1 MKPRTFS
8 KSFSTN
14 MLKIAALA
22 CVGGAFGIPA
32 AYAEPLQAVAPAEM
46 MTITGIVVDSEGEP
60 LIGASVLV
68 KGTSTGTATDVDG
81 RFSIKATAGQ
91 ELQISYIGYQTTL
104 LKVKPGQRNLGNI
117 VLSFDSQNLDDVV
130 VIGYGTQRKGDVT
143 SAVASV
149 KAEDFTMGAIGDA
162 SELVKGKIAG
172 LTISKGSGDPNAES
186 TIRLRGVISLE
197 GSTSPLV
204 LIDGVEGGLG
214 TVAPENIASID
225 VLKDASAAAIYG
237 TRGANG
243 VILITTKSGM
253 KDSKTSVTYSGY
265 ASWAGLAKKHKF
277 MTADQIR
284 QGLTN
289 FSDRGYDTDWLDAIT
304 RTAFTHNH
312 DVQISGGSSKTTYSG
327 NLSYRKADGV
337 INTSFNEEMKMNFD
351 ISHWFFNDM
360 LKLHLG
366 LLKGYHKDNGL
377 DVGGNWIYRQAIMR
391 NPTEPIYD
399 EDGLP
404 YENPGITYYYN
415 PVGLIEQRDGENKS
429 EWSRMNGD
437 IIFEP
442 IKGWQTKLLLST
454 RRSNSHGAY
463 FTSSDHHNHRVSA
476 GGDGRAGDASHNYGY
491 SKTDLLEVTSNYR
504 TTFAEKH
511 RFEALVGYSWEKNT
525 NEGFSAYNADF
536 NNDTF
541 KWNNIGIGQLLK
553 EGKASMSSYKDENT
567 LIGFFGRVSYGFDNR
582 YNVLLSIRRE
592 GSSKFGANHKWGS
605 FPSVSAGWNIMNEE
619 FWGGLPVGEWWDVLK
634 LRAGY
639 GVTGVIPNESYLS
652 LTRYY
657 YGQDAGGYGIY
668 FYNNGKWVQGMQVAS
683 NPNPDLKWETSREVN
698 IGIDWEMF
706 NGRFGGSLDF
716 YNKETKDMLW
726 DYDVPVPPNRY
737 SVTKANVGKMRNT
750 GVELL
755 LKGIPVQTKN
765 FEWNTTVTFSHNANK
780 LLSLSNDLYETANE
794 HETAWLGEPISQAT
808 HRLEVGKAVDRY
820 FGIKSVGVSEN
831 GLWLIEDP
839 STGEV
844 VELKD
849 DMLSDSSLKQ
859 DLGNSLPKFYLGW
872 SNTFRYKDFD
882 LSMQF
887 TGQFGFKILNEARA
901 YYENNSV
908 NYNRLQSVLEAPYG
922 DRTLAGNQKQTFV
935 SYYLENGDFLK
946 LTNLTL
952 GYNVPFKSNKW
963 IGGLRVYF
971 SAENLFTITG
981 YKGLDPELQNADPVS
996 SGIEWRDNYPTVRSF
1011 TVGLQATF

>member
-1 MKPRTFS
+1 MKPDVNLNLIRCGVLG
-8 KSFSTN
+8 
-14 MLKIAALA
+14 MAILL
-22 CVGGAFGIPA
+22 GGALIATPA
-32 AYAEPLQAVAPAEM
+32 EAVAQTSSTAQAAAGSING
-46 MTITGIVVDSEGEP
+46 TVVDSEGEP
-60 LIGASVLV
+60 VIGATVMV
-68 KGTSTGTATDVDG
+68 KGTTIGTATDIDG
-81 RFSIKATAGQ
+81 QFHIKAAPGQ
-91 ELQISYIGYQTTL
+91 EVIIKGFGYETATIKVTNQKDYSVTL
-104 LKVKPGQRNLGNI
+104 KLAAQ
-117 VLSFDSQNLDDVV
+117 SLDDVV
-130 VIGYGTQRKGDVT
+130 VIGYGTQKKGDVT

-149 KAEDFTMGAIGDA
+149 KAEDFTVGAIGDA
-162 SELVKGKIAG
+162 SELVKGKVAG
-172 LTISKGSGDPNAES
+172 LTITKGSGDPNAES
-186 TIRLRGVISLE
+186 TIRLRGVISLQ
-197 GSTSPLV
+197 GSSTPLV
-204 LIDGVEGGLG
+204 LVDGVEGGLG

-243 VILITTKSGM
+243 VILITTKSGIRNA
-253 KDSKTSVTYSGY
+253 KTTVTYAGY
-265 ASWAGLAKKHKF
+265 GSWANLAKKHKF

-312 DVQISGGSSKTTYSG
+312 DVQISGGSATTTYAG
-327 NLSYRKADGV
+327 NFSYRRAEGV

-366 LLKGYHKDNGL
+366 LIKGYHKDNGL
-377 DVGGNWIYRQAIMR
+377 DAAGSQIYRQAIMR

-399 EDGLP
+399 ENGLP
-404 YENPGITYYYN
+404 YENFGITYYYN
-415 PVGLIEQRDGENKS
+415 PVGLIEERDGEVKH
-429 EWSRMNGD
+429 EWSRMHGD
-437 IIFEP
+437 ITFEP

-454 RRSNSHGAY
+454 NRSNWHNANFNSSNYQSHR
-463 FTSSDHHNHRVSA
+463 T
-476 GGDGRAGDASHNYGY
+476 DGRAGDASHRYDY
-491 SKTDLLEVTSNYR
+491 SRTDLLEVTSNYR

-525 NEGFSAYNADF
+525 NEGFSAWNADF

-553 EGKASMSSYKDENT
+553 DGKASMSSYKNDDK

-582 YNVLLSIRRE
+582 YNVLVSIRRE
-592 GSSKFGANHKWGS
+592 GSSKFGANHKWGN
-605 FPSVSAGWNIMNEE
+605 FPSVSAGWNIMNED
-619 FWGGLPVGEWWDVLK
+619 FWGKLPVAEWWNVFK
-634 LRAGY
+634 LRVGY
-639 GVTGVIPNESYLS
+639 GVTGVIPGYSYLS
-652 LTRYY
+652 LTRYNF
-657 YGQDAGGYGIY
+657 GQDDNGYGLY
-668 FYNNGKWVQGMQVAS
+668 FYNNGKWIQGMQIAS
-683 NPNPDLKWETSREVN
+683 NPNPDLKWETSGELN
-698 IGIDWEMF
+698 IGLDWEMF
-706 NGRFGGSLDF
+706 NGRFGGSFDF
-716 YNKETKDMLW
+716 YNKETRDMLW

-737 SVTKANVGKMRNT
+737 PITTANVGKMRNT
-750 GVELL
+750 GIELML
-755 LKGIPVQTKN
+755 RGIPVQTRD
-765 FEWNTTVTFSHNANK
+765 FEWNTTVTLSHNSNK

-794 HETAWLGEPISQAT
+794 HETAFLGEPITQCT

-831 GLWLIEDP
+831 GLWLVENP
-839 STGEV
+839 TTGEV
-844 VELKD
+844 AELTD
-849 DMLSDSSLKQ
+849 AMLPDSNWKQ
-859 DLGNSLPKFYLGW
+859 DLGNSLPKVYLGW
-872 SNTFRYKDFD
+872 SNTFRYKQFD

-908 NYNRLQSVLEAPYG
+908 NYNRLQSVLDAPYG

-952 GYNVPFKSNKW
+952 GYNVPFKTNKW
-963 IGGLRVYF
+963 ISGLRVYF
-971 SAENLFTITG
+971 SCENLFTITG
-981 YKGLDPELQNADPVS
+981 YKGLDPELQNSDATV
-996 SGIEWRDNYPTVRSF
+996 SGIEWRDNYPTIRSF

>member
-8 KSFSTN
+8 KSFGTN

-32 AYAEPLQAVAPAEM
+32 AYAEPVQAVAPAEM
-46 MTITGIVVDSEGEP
+46 KTITGLVVDSEGEP

-68 KGTSTGTATDVDG
+68 KGTSIGCATDLDG
-81 RFSIKATAGQ
+81 KFSIKAAAGQ
-91 ELQISYIGYQTTL
+91 ELQISYIGHQVKS
-104 LKVKPGQRNLGNI
+104 LKVKPGQRDLGRI
-117 VLSFDSQNLDDVV
+117 VLVSDSQSLDDVV

-162 SELVKGKIAG
+162 AELVKGKIAG
-172 LTISKGSGDPNAES
+172 LTISKGSGDPNSES

-197 GSTSPLV
+197 GSTTPLV

-253 KDSKTSVTYSGY
+253 KDSKTNVTYSGY
-265 ASWAGLAKKHKF
+265 ASLAGFAKKHEF
-277 MTADQIR
+277 MTADQVR

-289 FSDRGYDTDWLDAIT
+289 YSDRGYDTDWLDAIS

-312 DVQISGGSSKTTYSG
+312 DVQISGGTSKTTYSG
-327 NLSYRKADGV
+327 NFSYRNAEGV
-337 INTSFNEEMKMNFD
+337 INTTFNEEFKMNFD
-351 ISHWFFNDM
+351 VSHWFLNDM

-366 LLKGYHKDNGL
+366 LLKAYHKDNGL
-377 DVGGNWIYRQAIMR
+377 DAGGSGIYRQAIMR

-415 PVGLIEQRDGENKS
+415 PVGLIEQRDGEVKS

-437 IIFEP
+437 ITFEP

-454 RRSNSHGAY
+454 RRSNYHSAS
-463 FTSSDHHNHRVSA
+463 FNSSDHHYHRVSA
-476 GGDGRAGDASHNYGY
+476 GGDGRAGDASHSYSY
-491 SKTDLLEVTSNYR
+491 SKTDLLEVTSNYKN
-504 TTFAEKH
+504 TFGGNH
-511 RFEALVGYSWEKNT
+511 RFEALVGYSWERDM
-525 NEGFSAYNADF
+525 NEGFYAYNADF
-536 NNDTF
+536 NNDNF
-541 KWNNIGIGQLLK
+541 KWNNIGIGLLLK
-553 EGKASMSSYKDENT
+553 DGKASMSSWKSEST
-567 LIGFFGRVSYGFDNR
+567 LIGFFGRVSYGYDNR

-592 GSSKFGANHKWGS
+592 GSSKFGANHKWGN
-605 FPSVSAGWNIMNEE
+605 FPSISAGWNIMNEQ
-619 FWGGLPVGEWWDVLK
+619 FWRGLSVGDWWNVFK

-639 GVTGVIPNESYLS
+639 GVTGVIPGESYLS
-652 LTRYY
+652 LTRYN
-657 YGQDAGGYGIY
+657 YGDVY
-668 FYNNGKWVQGMQVAS
+668 FYSNGKWVQGMEIAS
-683 NPNPDLKWETSREVN
+683 NPNPELKWETSREVN
-698 IGIDWEMF
+698 VGLDWEMF
-706 NGRFGGSLDF
+706 NGRFGGSFDF

-750 GVELL
+750 GVELM
-755 LKGIPVQTKN
+755 LKGIPVQTKD
-765 FEWNTTVTFSHNANK
+765 FDWNTTVTFSHNTNK

-794 HETAWLGEPISQAT
+794 HETAYLGEPISQAT
-808 HRLEVGKAVDRY
+808 HRLEVGKAVDRF

-831 GLWLIEDP
+831 GLWLVENP

-849 DMLSDSSLKQ
+849 DMLPDANWKQ

-935 SYYLENGDFLK
+935 SYYLENGDFVK

-952 GYNVPFKSNKW
+952 GYNVPFKPNKW
-963 IGGLRVYF
+963 IEGVRVYV

-981 YKGLDPELQNADPVS
+981 YKGLDPELQNGDAVS

>member
-1 MKPRTFS
+1 MKPRTISPTFG
-8 KSFSTN
+8 KN
-14 MLKIAALA
+14 MLKIAAFA
-22 CVGGAFGIPA
+22 CLTGAYGIPA
-32 AYAEPLQAVAPAEM
+32 AYAEPMQAVAPAE
-46 MTITGIVVDSEGEP
+46 TGTVTGTVVDSEGEP
-60 LIGASVLV
+60 LIGATVLV
-68 KGTSTGTATDVDG
+68 KGTSTGTATDIDG
-81 RFSIKATAGQ
+81 HFSLKVTAGQ
-91 ELQISYIGYQTTL
+91 ELQISYVGYQTL
-104 LKVKPGQRNLGNI
+104 VMKVQSGIFSLGNI
-117 VLSFDSQNLDDVV
+117 VLTADSQVLDDVV
-130 VIGYGTQRKGDVT
+130 VIGYGTQKKGDVT

-149 KAEDFTMGAIGDA
+149 KAEDFTVGAIGDA
-162 SELVKGKIAG
+162 SELVKGKVAG

-186 TIRLRGVISLE
+186 TIRLRGVISLQ
-197 GSTSPLV
+197 GSNTPLV

-253 KDSKTSVTYSGY
+253 KDSKTNVTYSGY
-265 ASWAGLAKKHKF
+265 ASWANLAKKHKF
-277 MTADQIR
+277 MTAEQIR

-289 FSDRGYDTDWLDAIT
+289 FSDRGYETDWLDAIT

-327 NLSYRKADGV
+327 NFSYRKADGV
-337 INTSFNEEMKMNFD
+337 INTSFSEEMKMNFD
-351 ISHWFFNDM
+351 VSHWFLNDM
-360 LKLHLG
+360 VKLHLG
-366 LLKGYHKDNGL
+366 LLKAYHKDNGL
-377 DVGGNWIYRQAIMR
+377 DAANGQIYRQAIMR
-391 NPTEPIYD
+391 NPTEPIYG

-415 PVGLIEQRDGENKS
+415 PVGLIYQRDGDNKS

-437 IIFEP
+437 ITFEP

-454 RRSNSHGAY
+454 RRSNTHGA
-463 FTSSDHHNHRVSA
+463 FFNSSEHHSHRVSA
-476 GGDGRAGDASHNYGY
+476 GGDGKAGDATHRYDY

-511 RFEALVGYSWEKNT
+511 RFDALVGYSWEKTT

-553 EGKASMSSYKDENT
+553 DGKASMSSYKDDNT
-567 LIGFFGRVSYGFDNR
+567 LIGFFGRISYGFDNR
-582 YNVLLSIRRE
+582 YNVLVSIRRE
-592 GSSKFGANHKWGS
+592 GSSKFGANHKWGN

-619 FWGGLPVGEWWDVLK
+619 FWGGLPVGEWWNVFK

-639 GVTGVIPNESYLS
+639 GVTGVIPNYSYLS
-652 LTRYY
+652 LVRYNF
-657 YGQDAGGYGIY
+657 GGDDWSDYY
-668 FYNNGKWVQGMQVAS
+668 FYNNGKWVQGMQIAS
-683 NPNPDLKWETSREVN
+683 NPNPDLKWETSSEVN
-698 IGIDWEMF
+698 VGLDWEMF
-706 NGRFGGSLDF
+706 NGRFGGSFDF

-737 SVTKANVGKMRNT
+737 PMTTANVGKMRNT
-750 GVELL
+750 GIELM
-755 LKGIPVQTKN
+755 LKGIPVQTKD
-765 FEWNTTVTFSHNANK
+765 FEWNTTVTLSHNTNK

-794 HETAWLGEPISQAT
+794 HEVAGLGEPISQPT

-831 GLWLIEDP
+831 GLWLVEHP
-839 STGEV
+839 TTGEV

-849 DMLSDSSLKQ
+849 DMLPDSNWKQ

-963 IGGLRVYF
+963 IEGLRIYF

-981 YKGLDPELQNADPVS
+981 YKGLDPELQNADPIS